1 MGHPEKNF
9 ENKIKKFFR
18 KEGLYYFKFWGTMY
32 TRAGVPDLIVCVNGR
47 FLGVEVKSEVGKPSE
62 IQLQNI
68 REIRNNGGFGVVI
81 HPEQFQNLVD
91 LIFALKDGYEPKA
104 RLIEQGLTPLE

>member
-1 MGHPEKNF
+1 MPHAEKNF

-47 FLGVEVKSEVGKPSE
+47 FLGVEVKSDVGRPSE
-62 IQLQNI
+62 IQMENI
-68 REIRNNGGFGVVI
+68 RQIRENGGFAIVV
-81 HPEQFQNLVD
+81 HPDQIQSLLDIVSELQ
-91 LIFALKDGYEPKA
+91 DGHDAKA
-104 RLIEQGLTPLE
+104 RLIEQAVTPL